1 MKYSVGRERID
12 TIPKRVVVEELRRV
26 AKHYDYRRF
35 SRHEFDAIA
44 TACKG
49 STVISKFDS
58 WDNALNAIGVTLKQH
73 KANRKQISDK
83 DLLVELGRIWFSKGH
98 RPSKA
103 EWEAS
108 DAKYSYTTYKSRF
121 DGWLNACAKFIEFV
135 SGGLPEEETES
146 RDDTIDKIVPVRPI
160 SPEKIRYV
168 PLKLRLKCSRETIS
182 NVFFVARAQSLI
194 RIPRFI
200 LIISRLLQK
209 EARLNSTIFRHSV
222 KNAIGAKGMRILRM
236 LEANTYKARQRPV
249 LVS

>member
-1 MKYSVGRERID
+1 MKYSLGRKRID
-12 TIPKRVVVEELRRV
+12 TIPRRVVLEELRRV

-49 STVISKFDS
+49 STVISKFGS

-83 DLLVELGRIWFSKGH
+83 DLLVELGRIWSSKGH

-108 DAKYSYTTYKSRF
+108 DANYSYTTYKSRF

-146 RDDTIDKIVPVRPI
+146 RDETIGKIVPVTPI
-160 SPEKIRYV
+160 LPEKIRYV
-168 PLKLRLKCSRETIS
+168 PLKLRLKVLQRDNFKCVFCGKSPVTHPGSALHVDHITPFVKGGKTELNNLQTLCEECNWGKGDENS
-182 NVFFVARAQSLI
+182 LNVS
-194 RIPRFI
+194 
-200 LIISRLLQK
+200 S
-209 EARLNSTIFRHSV
+209 
-222 KNAIGAKGMRILRM
+222 
-236 LEANTYKARQRPV
+236 
-249 LVS
+249 

>member
-1 MKYSVGRERID
+1 MKYSLGRERID
-12 TIPKRVVVEELRRV
+12 TIPKSVVLEELRRV

-49 STVISKFDS
+49 STVISRFDS

-73 KANRKQISDK
+73 KANRKQISNK
-83 DLLVELGRIWFSKGH
+83 DLLVELGRIWSSKGH

-103 EWEAS
+103 EWERS

-121 DGWLNACAKFIEFV
+121 DGWLSACAKFIEFV

-146 RDDTIDKIVPVRPI
+146 RDETINKIAPVTPI

-168 PLKLRLKCSRETIS
+168 PLKLRLKVLQRDGFKC
-182 NVFFVARAQSLI
+182 VFCGKSPATHLGSALHVDHITPF
-194 RIPRFI
+194 
-200 LIISRLLQK
+200 
-209 EARLNSTIFRHSV
+209 
-222 KNAIGAKGMRILRM
+222 AKGGKTELNN
-236 LEANTYKARQRPV
+236 LQALCEECNWGKGDKN
-249 LVS
+249 S